1 MYENN
6 NNQYPNYYGSYSE
19 NRNASSP
26 YGASSPANP
35 VSPEPKQ
42 QKKKSGFFGKIVKM
56 ALAGAVFGLCA
67 GSIMVIMLHL
77 APVET
82 NQEKSEVTSITENTN
97 HAIANQDTMKD
108 AEEIAASN
116 ISGNTIVSD
125 VSLVVENTMP
135 SVVSITGMY
144 KVEEENYF
152 GFRNFITESESPGS
166 GSGII
171 VGQNDTEL
179 LIATNNHV
187 VQDATSLSVQFLD
200 DTTADAVVKGTNAD
214 VDLAVI
220 AIPLEDISEETRGI
234 IKVAS
239 LGDSDN
245 LKVGEP
251 AIAIGNALGYGQSV
265 TTGVISATNREYT
278 IEENTANLI
287 QTDAAINPGNS
298 GGALL
303 NARGE
308 VVGINSSK
316 IGGSVIEGMGYAIPI
331 STAKPIIEELMTKT
345 TRTKVDEAKKAYL
358 GIVGISATNR
368 EYTIEEN
375 TANLIQTDAAIN
387 PGNSGGALLNARGE
401 VVGINSSKIG
411 GSVIEGMGYAIPIST
426 AKPIIEELMTKTT
439 RTKVD
444 EAKKAYLGIV
454 GISVTNEVQES
465 YGLPEGICVT
475 QVFSGTGASKA
486 GLVKGDIIVEF
497 DGEKVRTMEELSAL
511 LECYEKGSAV
521 EIKIMQGSPSGYQ
534 EKTVTVTLGG
544 RVDS

>member
-6 NNQYPNYYGSYSE
+6 NNQYPNYYGSYSG
-19 NRNASSP
+19 NSDVSSP
-26 YGASSPANP
+26 YGSAGPINSAP
-35 VSPEPKQ
+35 PEPKQ

-56 ALAGAVFGLCA
+56 ALSGAVFGLCA

-82 NQEKSEVTSITENTN
+82 SQEKSEVTSVTENTN
-97 HAIANQDTMKD
+97 HAIASQEAVKD
-108 AEEIAASN
+108 AEEIATSN
-116 ISGNTIVSD
+116 ISGNTVVSD
-125 VSLVVENTMP
+125 VSRVVENTMP
-135 SVVSITGMY
+135 SVVSIAGMY

-152 GFRNFITESESPGS
+152 GFHNFITESESPGS

-187 VQDATSLSVQFLD
+187 VEDATSLSVQFLD

-220 AIPLEDISEETRGI
+220 AIPLEDIPEETRGI

-303 NARGE
+303 NAKGE

-345 TRTKVDEAKKAYL
+345 TRTKVDEA
-358 GIVGISATNR
+358 
-368 EYTIEEN
+368 
-375 TANLIQTDAAIN
+375 Q
-387 PGNSGGALLNARGE
+387 
-401 VVGINSSKIG
+401 
-411 GSVIEGMGYAIPIST
+411 
-426 AKPIIEELMTKTT
+426 
-439 RTKVD
+439 
-444 EAKKAYLGIV
+444 KAYLGIV

-465 YGLPEGICVT
+465 YGLPEGVYVT

-497 DGEKVRTMEELSAL
+497 DGEKVRTMEELTAL
-511 LECYEKGSAV
+511 LECYEKGSTV

>member
-6 NNQYPNYYGSYSE
+6 NNQYPNYYGSYSG
-19 NRNASSP
+19 NADTSSNTD
-26 YGASSPANP
+26 SSFRPAAP
-35 VSPEPKQ
+35 IPPEPEKN
-42 QKKKSGFFGKIVKM
+42 KKKGGFFGKLVKM
-56 ALAGAVFGLCA
+56 ALSGAVFGLCA
-67 GSIMVIMLHL
+67 GCVMVIMLHL
-77 APVET
+77 APAES
-82 NQEKSEVTSITENTN
+82 NQEKSESMSVTDNTN
-97 HAIANQDTMKD
+97 HIIADQDTIGD
-108 AEEIAASN
+108 VEEINTAN
-116 ISGNTIVSD
+116 ISGNTVVSD
-125 VSLVVENTMP
+125 VSSVVKNTMP

-144 KVEEENYF
+144 KVEENNYF

-187 VQDATSLSVQFLD
+187 VEDATSLSVQFID

-220 AIPLEDISEETRGI
+220 AISLDNISEETKGA

-239 LGDSDN
+239 LGDSDD
-245 LKVGEP
+245 LQVGEP

-265 TTGVISATNREYT
+265 TTGVISAVNREYT

-303 NARGE
+303 NSRGE
-308 VVGINSSK
+308 VIGINSSK

-331 STAKPIIEELMTKT
+331 STAKPIIEELMHKT
-345 TRTKVDEAKKAYL
+345 TRIKVDEA
-358 GIVGISATNR
+358 
-368 EYTIEEN
+368 
-375 TANLIQTDAAIN
+375 Q
-387 PGNSGGALLNARGE
+387 
-401 VVGINSSKIG
+401 
-411 GSVIEGMGYAIPIST
+411 
-426 AKPIIEELMTKTT
+426 
-439 RTKVD
+439 
-444 EAKKAYLGIV
+444 KAYLGIV
-454 GISVTNEVQES
+454 GISVTDDVQEA
-465 YGLPEGICVT
+465 YGLPAGVYVT
-475 QVFSGTGASKA
+475 QVFEGTGAANA

-497 DGEKVRTMEELSAL
+497 DGEKISTMDELSAL
-511 LECYEKGSAV
+511 LECYEKGSTV

-534 EKTVTVTLGG
+534 EKTITVTLGG

>member
-6 NNQYPNYYGSYSE
+6 NNQYPNYYGSYSG
-19 NRNASSP
+19 NKDTSSP
-26 YGASSPANP
+26 YGTAGPINSVP
-35 VSPEPKQ
+35 PEPKK

-56 ALAGAVFGLCA
+56 ALSGAVFGLCA

-97 HAIANQDTMKD
+97 HAIASQDAIKD
-108 AEEIAASN
+108 AEEIATAN
-116 ISGNTIVSD
+116 ISGNTVVSD

-187 VQDATSLSVQFLD
+187 VEDATSLSVQFID

-220 AIPLEDISEETRGI
+220 AIPLEDISEETRGV

-239 LGDSDN
+239 LGDSDS

-265 TTGVISATNREYT
+265 TTGVISAIDREYT

-303 NARGE
+303 NVKGE

-345 TRTKVDEAKKAYL
+345 TRTKVDEA
-358 GIVGISATNR
+358 
-368 EYTIEEN
+368 
-375 TANLIQTDAAIN
+375 Q
-387 PGNSGGALLNARGE
+387 
-401 VVGINSSKIG
+401 
-411 GSVIEGMGYAIPIST
+411 
-426 AKPIIEELMTKTT
+426 
-439 RTKVD
+439 
-444 EAKKAYLGIV
+444 KAYLGIV

-465 YGLPEGICVT
+465 YGLPEGVYVT

-497 DGEKVRTMEELSAL
+497 DGEKVRTMEELTAL
-511 LECYEKGSAV
+511 LECYEKGSTV

>member
-358 GIVGISATNR
+358 GIVGIS
-368 EYTIEEN
+368 
-375 TANLIQTDAAIN
+375 
-387 PGNSGGALLNARGE
+387 
-401 VVGINSSKIG
+401 
-411 GSVIEGMGYAIPIST
+411 
-426 AKPIIEELMTKTT
+426 
-439 RTKVD
+439 
-444 EAKKAYLGIV
+444 
-454 GISVTNEVQES
+454 VTNEVQES

>member
-1 MYENN
+1 MYENS
-6 NNQYPNYYGSYSE
+6 NNQYPNYYGSYSG
-19 NRNASSP
+19 NRDTSYLGSS
-26 YGASSPANP
+26 GSPVNSVP
-35 VSPEPKQ
+35 PEQKR
-42 QKKKSGFFGKIVKM
+42 QKKKGGFFGKIVKI

-82 NQEKSEVTSITENTN
+82 NQEKSEVTSVTENTN
-97 HAIANQDTMKD
+97 RRIASQDTIKD
-108 AEEIAASN
+108 AEEIATAN
-116 ISGNTIVSD
+116 ISGNTVVSD

-187 VQDATSLSVQFLD
+187 VEDATSLSVQFLD

-220 AIPLEDISEETRGI
+220 AIPLEDIPEETKGI

-278 IEENTANLI
+278 IGENTANLI

-303 NARGE
+303 NVKGE

-331 STAKPIIEELMTKT
+331 STAKPIIEELMSKI
-345 TRTKVDEAKKAYL
+345 TRTKVDEA
-358 GIVGISATNR
+358 R
-368 EYTIEEN
+368 
-375 TANLIQTDAAIN
+375 
-387 PGNSGGALLNARGE
+387 
-401 VVGINSSKIG
+401 
-411 GSVIEGMGYAIPIST
+411 
-426 AKPIIEELMTKTT
+426 
-439 RTKVD
+439 
-444 EAKKAYLGIV
+444 KAYLGIV
-454 GISVTNEVQES
+454 GISVTSEVQES
-465 YGLPEGICVT
+465 YGLPEGVYVT

-497 DGEKVRTMEELSAL
+497 DGEKVRTMEELTAL
-511 LECYEKGSAV
+511 LECCEKGSTV

>member
-6 NNQYPNYYGSYSE
+6 NNQYPNYYGSYMG
-19 NRNASSP
+19 NKDTSSP
-26 YGASSPANP
+26 YGASAPANSVP
-35 VSPEPKQ
+35 PEPKQ
-42 QKKKSGFFGKIVKM
+42 QKKKSGFAGKIVKM
-56 ALAGAVFGLCA
+56 ALSGAVFGLCA

-82 NQEKSEVTSITENTN
+82 NQEKSEATSITENTN
-97 HAIANQDTMKD
+97 NTIANQNTIKD
-108 AEEIAASN
+108 AEEIAAAN
-116 ISGNTIVSD
+116 ISGNTVVSD

-135 SVVSITGMY
+135 SVVSIAGMY

-187 VQDATSLSVQFLD
+187 VEDATSLSVQFLD

-220 AIPLEDISEETRGI
+220 AIPLEDIPEETREI

-239 LGDSDN
+239 LGDSDS

-303 NARGE
+303 NAKGE

-345 TRTKVDEAKKAYL
+345 TRTKVDEA
-358 GIVGISATNR
+358 
-368 EYTIEEN
+368 
-375 TANLIQTDAAIN
+375 Q
-387 PGNSGGALLNARGE
+387 
-401 VVGINSSKIG
+401 
-411 GSVIEGMGYAIPIST
+411 
-426 AKPIIEELMTKTT
+426 
-439 RTKVD
+439 
-444 EAKKAYLGIV
+444 KAYLGIV

-465 YGLPEGICVT
+465 YGLPEGVYVT
-475 QVFSGTGASKA
+475 QVFSGTGAFKA

-497 DGEKVRTMEELSAL
+497 DGEKVRTMEELTAL
-511 LECYEKGSAV
+511 LECYEKGSTV

>member
-6 NNQYPNYYGSYSE
+6 NNQYPNYYGSYMG
-19 NRNASSP
+19 NKDTSSP
-26 YGASSPANP
+26 YGASAPANSVP
-35 VSPEPKQ
+35 PEPKQ
-42 QKKKSGFFGKIVKM
+42 QKKKSGLAGKIVKM
-56 ALAGAVFGLCA
+56 ALSGAVFGLCA

-82 NQEKSEVTSITENTN
+82 NQEKSEATSITENTN
-97 HAIANQDTMKD
+97 NTIANQNTIKD
-108 AEEIAASN
+108 AEEIVAAN
-116 ISGNTIVSD
+116 ISGNTVVSD

-135 SVVSITGMY
+135 SVVSIAGMY

-187 VQDATSLSVQFLD
+187 VEDATSLSVQFLD

-220 AIPLEDISEETRGI
+220 AIPLEDIPEETREI

-239 LGDSDN
+239 LGDSDS

-303 NARGE
+303 NAKGE

-345 TRTKVDEAKKAYL
+345 TRTKVDEA
-358 GIVGISATNR
+358 
-368 EYTIEEN
+368 
-375 TANLIQTDAAIN
+375 Q
-387 PGNSGGALLNARGE
+387 
-401 VVGINSSKIG
+401 
-411 GSVIEGMGYAIPIST
+411 
-426 AKPIIEELMTKTT
+426 
-439 RTKVD
+439 
-444 EAKKAYLGIV
+444 KAYLGIV

-465 YGLPEGICVT
+465 YGLPEGVYVT

-497 DGEKVRTMEELSAL
+497 DGEKVRTMEELTAL
-511 LECYEKGSAV
+511 LECYEKGSTV

>member
-6 NNQYPNYYGSYSE
+6 NNQYPNYYGSYAG
-19 NRNASSP
+19 NKDTSSP
-26 YGASSPANP
+26 YGAASPTNP
-35 VSPEPKQ
+35 IPPQPKQ
-42 QKKKSGFFGKIVKM
+42 QKKKGGFFGKIVKM
-56 ALAGAVFGLCA
+56 ALSGAVFGLCA

-116 ISGNTIVSD
+116 ISGNTVVSD
-125 VSLVVENTMP
+125 VSLVVESTMP

-187 VQDATSLSVQFLD
+187 VEDATSLSVQFLD

-358 GIVGISATNR
+358 GIVGIS
-368 EYTIEEN
+368 
-375 TANLIQTDAAIN
+375 
-387 PGNSGGALLNARGE
+387 
-401 VVGINSSKIG
+401 
-411 GSVIEGMGYAIPIST
+411 
-426 AKPIIEELMTKTT
+426 
-439 RTKVD
+439 
-444 EAKKAYLGIV
+444 
-454 GISVTNEVQES
+454 VTNEVQES
-465 YGLPEGICVT
+465 YGLPEGVYVT

-497 DGEKVRTMEELSAL
+497 DGEKVRTMEELTAL
-511 LECYEKGSAV
+511 LECYEKGSTV

>member
-1 MYENN
+1 MYESNN
-6 NNQYPNYYGSYSE
+6 NNQYPNYYGSYSG
-19 NRNASSP
+19 NMDASSQNV
-26 YGASSPANP
+26 SMSPANP
-35 VSPEPKQ
+35 IPPEPKK
-42 QKKKSGFFGKIVKM
+42 QKEKGGIFKKVAGM
-56 ALAGAVFGLCA
+56 ALSGVVFGLCA
-67 GSIMVIMLHL
+67 GSIIVIMLHL
-77 APVET
+77 APGET
-82 NQEKSEVTSITENTN
+82 AQEKSESMSITENTN
-97 HAIANQDTMKD
+97 HAVADQDIVKE
-108 AEEIAASN
+108 AEEIATAN
-116 ISGNTIVSD
+116 ISGDTVVSD
-125 VSLVVENTMP
+125 VSQVVENTMP

-144 KVEEENYF
+144 KVEEDNYF
-152 GFRNFITESESPGS
+152 GFHNFRTESESPGS

-187 VQDATSLSVQFLD
+187 VEDATSLAVQFID

-220 AIPLEDISEETRGI
+220 AIPLENISRETREA

-239 LGDSDN
+239 LGNSDV

-278 IEENTANLI
+278 IEENTACLI

-308 VVGINSSK
+308 VIGINSSK

-345 TRTKVDEAKKAYL
+345 TRTKVEEA
-358 GIVGISATNR
+358 
-368 EYTIEEN
+368 
-375 TANLIQTDAAIN
+375 Q
-387 PGNSGGALLNARGE
+387 
-401 VVGINSSKIG
+401 
-411 GSVIEGMGYAIPIST
+411 
-426 AKPIIEELMTKTT
+426 
-439 RTKVD
+439 
-444 EAKKAYLGIV
+444 KAYLGIV
-454 GISVTNEVQES
+454 GISVTSEVQEA
-465 YGLPEGICVT
+465 YGLPEGVYVT
-475 QVFSGTGASKA
+475 QVFSGTGAANA

-497 DGEKVRTMEELSAL
+497 DGEKVRTMEELTSL
-511 LECYEKGSAV
+511 LECYEKGSTV

-534 EKTVTVTLGG
+534 ENTVTVTLGG